1 LCLSLNEHGSL
12 FNIVMTNL
20 KKYVASLFVTI

>member
-1 LCLSLNEHGSL
+1 LSHNEHGSL

-20 KKYVASLFVTI
+20 KKCVAPPFDTL